1 MKRALAE
8 ASLIMKPEGYAE
20 GVLPSLKP
28 SNGDGDFT
36 FTRGSNLSATRVN
49 AEGLIEKGR
58 ENLLLQSNQF
68 DTTWAG
74 NNALAISEYAD
85 RNGGTNAW
93 LLREQGGNIQHYIRQ
108 SSGLY
113 SGIGTFSF
121 YAKKKD
127 YDWIQF
133 ARSGDG
139 GDYANFNISNGTL
152 GNVSG
157 ASIIDR
163 KIESVGNGWYR
174 CSVTYSFNS
183 NSFVGI
189 ALIRS
194 DVSTRYE
201 VYQGDNTSGTY
212 IQDSQV
218 ESGLVATDYIET
230 RATTAKAGVLENTPR
245 LDYSGGATEP
255 SLLLEP
261 QRTNQLE
268 NSEYFGSWNNTSYPV
283 TITSNAATSPDGNT
297 NATLITPT
305 SGNSRHATRDTN
317 VVAVAGTTYTLS
329 AFFKKAGSRYVV
341 LGDSGDNLWRLVT
354 ADLDEGTITN
364 ETNATGTIEP
374 YENDW
379 YRITCTFTR
388 NNPPTI
394 QMFLG
399 ASPNDTNITA
409 PSFDN
414 TSLTTYVYGAQV
426 EASSSYPTS
435 YIPTYGTSQTR
446 SYDDCDLLD
455 LVSKDIITD
464 ATQWTIMFEVD
475 GFSTEYNS
483 VDGQWFAGQDS
494 TLDVYMRPNSTTD
507 TYAKFYWRK
516 DSKYIGGN
524 LGKKMIARLSDG
536 IGTTFVDGVLDGSS
550 SITGDYSG
558 IGFNKSSNPAAA
570 GYVKQLLIFPTALTD
585 SECIA
590 LTKLD

>member
-1 MKRALAE
+1 M
-8 ASLIMKPEGYAE
+8 
-20 GVLPSLKP
+20 
-28 SNGDGDFT
+28 
-36 FTRGSNLSATRVN
+36 
-49 AEGLIEKGR
+49 
-58 ENLLLQSNQF
+58 
-68 DTTWAG
+68 TT
-74 NNALAISEYAD
+74 
-85 RNGGTNAW
+85 
-93 LLREQGGNIQHYIRQ
+93 
-108 SSGLY
+108 
-113 SGIGTFSF
+113 
-121 YAKKKD
+121 
-127 YDWIQF
+127 
-133 ARSGDG
+133 
-139 GDYANFNISNGTL
+139 
-152 GNVSG
+152 
-157 ASIIDR
+157 ID
-163 KIESVGNGWYR
+163 
-174 CSVTYSFNS
+174 
-183 NSFVGI
+183 
-189 ALIRS
+189 
-194 DVSTRYE
+194 
-201 VYQGDNTSGTY
+201 
-212 IQDSQV
+212 
-218 ESGLVATDYIET
+218 
-230 RATTAKAGVLENTPR
+230 
-245 LDYSGGATEP
+245 
-255 SLLLEP
+255 
-261 QRTNQLE
+261 
-268 NSEYFGSWNNTSYPV
+268 
-283 TITSNAATSPDGNT
+283 
-297 NATLITPT
+297 
-305 SGNSRHATRDTN
+305 
-317 VVAVAGTTYTLS
+317 
-329 AFFKKAGSRYVV
+329 
-341 LGDSGDNLWRLVT
+341 
-354 ADLDEGTITN
+354 
-364 ETNATGTIEP
+364 P